1 MLRGQS
7 IHPIPDAQAVRA
19 PTMASAAF
27 AEALKRPDVVK
38 VQFDLLYASLLG
50 EEEDEEERSLQDDG
64 ALALGSGS
72 DEELA
77 DT

>member
-1 MLRGQS
+1 
-7 IHPIPDAQAVRA
+7 
-19 PTMASAAF
+19 MASAAF

-38 VQFDLLYASLLG
+38 GQFDLLYASLLG
-50 EEEDEEERSLQDDG
+50 KEEDEEDEKERSLQDDG